1 MSLPD
6 KPNSPP
12 STPPTEPPKITEAPK
27 TTPLPNTT
35 TPVPD
40 EHRSTGLGFAPI
52 PMAIAVVLTLI
63 IWFVIPVPEGV
74 KPEAWHLLAIF
85 IGTIAA
91 IIGKAMPIGALAML
105 SMAVVALTGVTSD
118 KPAVAVKDALSSLS
132 STLIWLIGIAVM
144 ISYGLTKTGL
154 GKRIGYYFI
163 SIFGKKTLGIGY
175 SFVLAELVLAPITP
189 SNTARGGGIIHPIMK
204 AISHSLGSDVENNT
218 QNRVGRYLSLVNFNA
233 NPITSGMFIT
243 ATAPNPL
250 VVELVGKLTGQQIH
264 LSWTTWAVAMFVPG
278 VVCLLVMPLVIYKL
292 YPPEIKTTP
301 NATEFAKENLKALGP
316 IHKDEKIMLGVF
328 ALMLIL
334 WANIP
339 AMILGEAFSVDA
351 TTAALI
357 GLSLLLLSGVLT
369 WDDVLKQKSAWDT
382 IVWFGALVMMAT
394 FLDKLGLIKW
404 FATNI
409 QTGIG
414 HLGIGWVGA
423 CAILTLVY
431 LYTHYFFA
439 STTAHITAMFAAFYG
454 VGLALGAPPL
464 LYALIL
470 ASAGNIMMSL
480 THYATGTAPVIFSS
494 GFATLGEWWKAGFV
508 MSIVNSLLW
517 LVVGL
522 VWWKLLGY
530 Y

>member
-1 MSLPD
+1 
-6 KPNSPP
+6 
-12 STPPTEPPKITEAPK
+12 
-27 TTPLPNTT
+27 
-35 TPVPD
+35 
-40 EHRSTGLGFAPI
+40 
-52 PMAIAVVLTLI
+52 
-63 IWFVIPVPEGV
+63 
-74 KPEAWHLLAIF
+74 
-85 IGTIAA
+85 
-91 IIGKAMPIGALAML
+91 
-105 SMAVVALTGVTSD
+105 
-118 KPAVAVKDALSSLS
+118 
-132 STLIWLIGIAVM
+132 
-144 ISYGLTKTGL
+144 
-154 GKRIGYYFI
+154 
-163 SIFGKKTLGIGY
+163 
-175 SFVLAELVLAPITP
+175 
-189 SNTARGGGIIHPIMK
+189 
-204 AISHSLGSDVENNT
+204 
-218 QNRVGRYLSLVNFNA
+218 
-233 NPITSGMFIT
+233 
-243 ATAPNPL
+243 
-250 VVELVGKLTGQQIH
+250 
-264 LSWTTWAVAMFVPG
+264 MFVPG

-301 NATEFAKENLKALGP
+301 NAPEFAKENLKALGP

-414 HLGIGWVGA
+414 HLGLGWVGA

-522 VWWKLLGY
+522 VWWKLLDY